1 MTAELIVSF
10 HRTHDPA
17 LDTLSLPSSLF
28 QHSALGS
35 DLDQER
41 RTDSRSG
48 TRNELVFLDDQGR
61 MPFQSDQRVL
71 VLKRTTDLQE
81 PVTFGGKPRL
91 GEASSASRAR
101 RATVRCE
108 KRFTVDRPRSWTRSP
123 KRPLYA

>member
-28 QHSALGS
+28 QHPALGS

-71 VLKRTTDLQE
+71 VLKRITDLLE
-81 PVTFGGKPRL
+81 PVTFGCQFRFA
-91 GEASSASRAR
+91 GEKSRS
-101 RATVRCE
+101 V
-108 KRFTVDRPRSWTRSP
+108 
-123 KRPLYA
+123 L